1 MSDTE
6 FWEKQFAKRGIPK
19 GSGLNEDYWA
29 CKNVVQLQS
38 KLSPQV
44 YGECLTI
51 AAKYCGV

>member
-6 FWEKQFAKRGIPK
+6 FWEKQFSKKGIPK
-19 GSGLNEDYWA
+19 GSGKYEDYEA
-29 CKNVVQLQS
+29 CKRVVQLQS